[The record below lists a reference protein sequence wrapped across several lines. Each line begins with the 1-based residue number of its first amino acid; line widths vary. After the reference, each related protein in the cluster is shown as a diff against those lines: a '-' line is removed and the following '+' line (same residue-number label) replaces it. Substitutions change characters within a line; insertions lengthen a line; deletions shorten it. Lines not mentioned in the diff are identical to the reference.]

1 MLQRRYE
8 TERESGH
15 ERDDETESED
25 DGALARA
32 GGDTGDRFGRGGE
45 QEARYGLR
53 AGEAD
58 DAAGERQQQA
68 FDDELARQPPP
79 RAAECSTNGEL
90 LLARRATRQDE
101 PGDVDAGN
109 RQQQRDRA
117 EEDPQQASG
126 RPDGV
131 DLQRRDARPPA
142 RLALAV
148 VGLDLARDCLEL
160 GLRLFQRRSR
170 AADDR

>member
-1 MLQRRYE
+1 MPQRRCE
-8 TERESGH
+8 TEREPGH

-25 DGALARA
+25 DGAPARA

-45 QEARYGLR
+45 QQAGDGLC

-68 FDDELARQPPP
+68 FDDELARQPPA
-79 RAAECSTNGEL
+79 RAAERGTNGEL
-90 LLARRATRQDE
+90 LLARRAARQDE
-101 PGDVDAGN
+101 PGDIDAGN

-126 RPDGV
+126 RPDRV
-131 DLQRRDARPPA
+131 DLQRRDARPATNLTLP
-142 RLALAV
+142 
-148 VGLDLARDCLEL
+148 
-160 GLRLFQRRSR
+160 
-170 AADDR
+170 